1 MSSTDPPKLPPDHP
15 RLTPRRIGKS
25 GLCIG
30 CGACVARSSASD
42 VTMRLDRYGH
52 FKPKISGLSA
62 DNNPPDFAAL
72 CPFSPDARNE
82 DEIACE
88 RFPSAKYRDPLI
100 GRFQAAFVGHVREAS
115 FRADG
120 SSGGLASWTAAELL
134 ARKLVDGIAHVVP
147 RSDGEDDR
155 QPLFRYRISRTV
167 EDVRD
172 GAKSRY
178 YPVEMSA
185 IVDEIRRRPGRYA
198 VVGIPCFVKAVH
210 LLSRQDPVLSERITF
225 TLGLFCGHMKSA
237 RFVESFAW
245 QMQARMGDVAGVDF
259 RLKDVRRPANWY
271 TAQLRL
277 RDGGTRSKDWWHLV
291 DGDWGA
297 GYFQNSACNFC
308 DDVVAET
315 ADISFGDAWVEP
327 YSSDG
332 RGTNVVVVRSPLLQR
347 LIADAADE
355 GRLALDE
362 VDADFVVRTQAAG
375 FRQRRE
381 GLGFRLSWPRYG
393 IRPNKRVAPK
403 WSGLPARRMLV
414 YWLRSSIS
422 AHSHRIFLLARALH
436 LPIIYTRWASTM
448 LALYQGVTYS
458 RGWVGKLV
466 DRIGGRG
473 ES

>member
-1 MSSTDPPKLPPDHP
+1 
-15 RLTPRRIGKS
+15 
-25 GLCIG
+25 
-30 CGACVARSSASD
+30 
-42 VTMRLDRYGH
+42 MRLDRYGH
-52 FKPKISGLSA
+52 FKPSIPSLPPNDS
-62 DNNPPDFAAL
+62 PPDFAAL
-72 CPFSPDARNE
+72 CPFSPHAQNE
-82 DEIACE
+82 DEIARE
-88 RFPSAKYRDPLI
+88 RFPLAKYRDPLI
-100 GRFQAAFVGHVREAS
+100 GRFEAAFVGHVRESS

-120 SSGGLASWTAAELL
+120 SSGGMANWTAAELL
-134 ARKLVDGIAHVVP
+134 ARKMVDGIAHVVP
-147 RSDGEDDR
+147 RSDGEGDR

-178 YPVEMSA
+178 YPVEMSE
-185 IVDEIRRRPGRYA
+185 IIEEIRRRPGRYA
-198 VVGIPCFVKAVH
+198 MVGIPCFVKAVH
-210 LLSRQDPVLSERITF
+210 LLCRQDPVLRERIVF

-245 QMQARMGDVAGVDF
+245 QMQARMGEVASVDF
-259 RLKDVRRPANWY
+259 RLKDARRPANWY
-271 TAQLRL
+271 TVHLRL
-277 RDGGTRSKDWWHLV
+277 KDGSTRNKDWWHLV

-332 RGTNVVVVRSPLLQR
+332 RGTNVVVVRSPLLHQ
-347 LIADAADE
+347 LIADAVE
-355 GRLALDE
+355 KRRLDLSE

-381 GLGFRLSWPRYG
+381 GLAFRLSWPRYG
-393 IRPNKRVAPK
+393 IKPNKRVVPK
-403 WSGLPARRMLV
+403 WSGLPARRMLI
-414 YWLRSSIS
+414 YWLRSAIS
-422 AHSHRIFLLARALH
+422 AQSHRIFLAARALK
-436 LPIIYTRWASTM
+436 LPIIYIRWASTM